1 MSFDIN
7 IWAPNYIFFLQST
20 AFSYPMKPNPTIKKK
35 FYEFYKNF
43 PLLIPNSKYQKT
55 FINIIEKTP
64 IQPYLDS
71 QLHLLK
77 WTHKIVNEINLII
90 LKDEI
95 DFDTFMD
102 TYYNTY
108 KDENI
113 TKKENLKTNE
123 KIIFAS
129 IAVLGIV
136 SIIIFYNK

>member
-1 MSFDIN
+1 
-7 IWAPNYIFFLQST
+7 
-20 AFSYPMKPNPTIKKK
+20 MKPNDTIKKK
-35 FYEFYKNF
+35 FYEFYKNL
-43 PLLIPNSKYQKT
+43 PLFIPNSKYQKT
-55 FINIIEKTP
+55 FINITEKTP

-77 WTHKIVNEINLII
+77 WTHKIVNEINLLL
-90 LKDEI
+90 LKEEI

-102 TYYNTY
+102 SYYEFY
-108 KDENI
+108 KDEKI
-113 TKKENLKTNE
+113 TKKENFRTNE